1 MALLGVVG
9 PLSCSANPGA
19 YVDIPR
25 SCSGVMFLVMSRMF
39 FRASAAITGSAV
51 EGVGVGVTGVTGVG
65 VVGPSAIP
73 LPSGKSD
80 MGTEKT
86 GATGVGVV
94 GPSPTPL
101 PSGKSD
107 MGAEKT
113 GATGAGLGVGTLAT
127 LGRPT

>member
-9 PLSCSANPGA
+9 PLSYSANPGA

-25 SCSGVMFLVMSRMF
+25 SCSGVMF

-86 GATGVGVV
+86 GATG
-94 GPSPTPL
+94 
-101 PSGKSD
+101 
-107 MGAEKT
+107 
-113 GATGAGLGVGTLAT
+113 AGLGVGTLAT